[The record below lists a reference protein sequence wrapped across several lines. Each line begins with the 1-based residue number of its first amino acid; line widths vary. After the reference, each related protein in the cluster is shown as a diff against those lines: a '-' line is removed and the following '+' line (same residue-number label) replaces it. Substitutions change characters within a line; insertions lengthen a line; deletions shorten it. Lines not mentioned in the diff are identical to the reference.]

1 MISPRLSILMV
12 AMSVVGTVAPMTAM
26 AQDSESEAESFLG
39 NVADQVNAAETGGN
53 TQVIVQDQKNTQSNT
68 VAVVADRGGEAE
80 LEADDIDQEN
90 EAELTQ
96 TATNN
101 LDDRDEV
108 EQENEADQEIEDSNS
123 IAAAFRDLNLGL

>member
-26 AQDSESEAESFLG
+26 AQSESEAESFLG

-53 TQVIVQDQKNTQSNT
+53 TQVIVQDQDNTQSNT
-68 VAVVADRGGEAE
+68 VAAVADRGGEAE
-80 LEADDIDQEN
+80 IEADDIDQEN
-90 EAELTQ
+90 EADLSQ
-96 TATNN
+96 TATNT

-108 EQENEADQEIEDSNS
+108 DQENEADQEIEDSNS
-123 IAAAFRDLNLGL
+123 IAAAFRDLNLDF